1 MQRKNVLALCNVQ
14 FKHVTTQGCNYYIW
28 QFFSFSAAAELF
40 GFVVAASVPNDQ
52 KNMRGVFAV
61 LITMPWGVSAA
72 TLPEC
77 SDVDVDGHLEIPQ
90 GVTKITNVCSPPDH
104 PTALCPP
111 DHPTALCLPDHPTAL
126 CRGMKIDVDLVS
138 NWAIELSCW
147 RSHSRARRRSCA
159 WFVRCDMCLRR
170 SRRAEEGW

>member
-61 LITMPWGVSAA
+61 LITMPWGLSLRGERDRER
-72 TLPEC
+72 TGGE
-77 SDVDVDGHLEIPQ
+77 DG
-90 GVTKITNVCSPPDH
+90 T
-104 PTALCPP
+104 
-111 DHPTALCLPDHPTAL
+111 
-126 CRGMKIDVDLVS
+126 
-138 NWAIELSCW
+138 
-147 RSHSRARRRSCA
+147 RAREA
-159 WFVRCDMCLRR
+159 GAR
-170 SRRAEEGW
+170 SRLQRSDL